1 MIPLSPTKV
10 SRTWVLSLVATGLLL
25 MVAAGTV
32 MVRFYLWAAMPY
44 RGHGS
49 ASVIVEVPPG
59 AGLNQTLAI
68 LQAHGIVRPFKMD
81 ALYLRLTG
89 RARGIK
95 AGEFDFTRPMTPAEV
110 FDKIIKGDVYHH
122 RVTVLEGSRSD
133 EIFAIFERA
142 GFGTREEFIEAFL
155 DTAPIEGIDAA
166 ATDLEGYLFPD
177 TYSLPKGTSAR
188 AIVRL
193 MVARFREV
201 FRPEWVEAAKARG
214 MTVREA
220 VTLASLIERETA
232 LAEENPIVSSV
243 FHNRLRD
250 GMRLQCDPTVI
261 YALAMRNQYDGNI
274 RKRDLQIDSPY
285 NTYRY
290 AGLTPG
296 PIGNPGASAL
306 QAAVQPAETDYLYFV
321 SMNTGRHHFSETLE
335 QHNRAVWEYQK
346 RPYRLK
352 RLARSKGSKRGS

>member
-1 MIPLSPTKV
+1 MTPLPLPRLPRRSA
-10 SRTWVLSLVATGLLL
+10 LALAVAGLLL
-25 MVAAGTV
+25 LVVAGTAT
-32 MVRFYLWAAMPY
+32 VRFSLWAAMPY

-49 ASVIVEVPPG
+49 SSVIVEIPPG
-59 AGLNQTLAI
+59 VGLNQTLAI

-89 RARGIK
+89 RSRGIK

-133 EIFAIFERA
+133 EIFAIFERS
-142 GFGTREEFIEAFL
+142 GFGTREEFIEAFQ
-155 DTAPIEGIDAA
+155 DTAPLRGLDDAA
-166 ATDLEGYLFPD
+166 ADLEGYLFPD
-177 TYSLPKGTSAR
+177 TYSLPKGTPAR
-188 AIVRL
+188 AIVNM

-201 FRPEWVEAAKARG
+201 FRPEWAEAAKAHG

-232 LAEENPIVSSV
+232 IAEENPIVSSV
-243 FHNRLRD
+243 FHNRLRS
-250 GMRLQCDPTVI
+250 GMRLQCDPTII
-261 YALAMRNQYDGNI
+261 YALAMRDQYDGNI
-274 RKRDLQIDSPY
+274 RKRDLKIDSLY

-296 PIGNPGASAL
+296 PIGNAGASAL
-306 QAAVQPAETDYLYFV
+306 EAAVEPADTGYRYFV
-321 SMNTGRHHFSETLE
+321 SMNTGRHYFSETLE
-335 QHNRAVWEYQK
+335 EHNRAVWEYQK
-346 RPYRLK
+346 RPYRLR